1 MRMPELISMWI
12 YNADI
17 AKYIPRT
24 QDLIYQGMTEDFET
38 EEKAMHISY
47 KGMEQLDFQ
56 IMLTDNYYVNPNS
69 INICFSTKIL
79 KSRNEASNIDT
90 DLITVNN
97 IFPHL
102 IKEISITRFGYN
114 KQLIPTFSPYEIYQY
129 SEAMLKHLPKDS
141 LKK

>member
-24 QDLIYQGMTEDFET
+24 QDLIYQGMTEDIET
-38 EEKAMHISY
+38 EEKATHISY

-56 IMLTDNYYVNPNS
+56 ITLTDNYYVNPNS